1 MKFEQDDVEVI
12 TMQVKGGIVQ
22 IDDGLSVGQHVTILV
37 DGIVTDVDHKLNL
50 RNGNLTRHH
59 VIKYDECQVLRRAS
73 R

>member
-1 MKFEQDDVEVI
+1 MKFEQDDVEVV
-12 TMQVKGGIVQ
+12 TMQIKGGIVH
-22 IDDGLSVGQHVTILV
+22 IDDGLKVGQHVTILV